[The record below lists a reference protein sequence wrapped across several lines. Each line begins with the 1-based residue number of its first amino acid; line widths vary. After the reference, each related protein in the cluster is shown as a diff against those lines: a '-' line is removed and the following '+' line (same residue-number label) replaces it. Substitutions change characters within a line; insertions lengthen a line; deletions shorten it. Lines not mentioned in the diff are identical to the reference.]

1 MPVLGTR
8 NQNPRINPDAL
19 RRKQLDAHYRKI
31 QYLIE
36 QPRKNPA
43 YTPEAIL
50 NRLKGLEL
58 TPKDFE
64 VMQENRPVIY
74 NYVSSLLKKK
84 EEASVVESTT
94 TEAAPKK
101 KVGRPRNEE

>member
-36 QPRKNPA
+36 QPRKNPD

-50 NRLKGLEL
+50 KRLKGLEL

-64 VMQENRPVIY
+64 SMKEVRPVIY
-74 NYVSSLLKKK
+74 NFVSSLLEKK
-84 EEASVVESTT
+84 EEAPVAETAT
-94 TEAAPKK
+94 TEDAPKRK
-101 KVGRPRNEE
+101 AGRPRNEE